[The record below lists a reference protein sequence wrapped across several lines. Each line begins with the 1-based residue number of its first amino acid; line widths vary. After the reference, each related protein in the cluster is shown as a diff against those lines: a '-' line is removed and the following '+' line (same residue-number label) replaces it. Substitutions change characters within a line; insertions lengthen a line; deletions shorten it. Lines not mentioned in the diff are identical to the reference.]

1 MRQFLLRSGVFA
13 TAAGAVLWVAGV
25 ASEARASTW
34 GDGPPV
40 HFAVAR
46 GDGSIFY
53 PTRQLRYGDR
63 FEVKAHKLSDYNVLI
78 VVPCHPDCL
87 RPDAMYA
94 YPLSVGNHQL
104 QLPTTGHYMFWLERD
119 HIGGEGI
126 AWRFGVVRSPLK
138 VLDYKV
144 SDDNFSGTFEGGA
157 ELSVRTLMRHE
168 TSVVDSTEPPELKPL
183 LISRPTY
190 TAARN

>member
-1 MRQFLLRSGVFA
+1 MRQSRVL
-13 TAAGAVLWVAGV
+13 TAAMLAAAGV
-25 ASEARASTW
+25 ALCLAGAASVVRAGTW
-34 GDGPPV
+34 GDGAPV
-40 HFAVAR
+40 RFAVAR

-53 PTRQLRYGDR
+53 PTRQLRHGDR
-63 FEVKAHKLSDYNVLI
+63 FEVKAHKLNDYNVLV

-87 RPDAMYA
+87 KPDAMYA
-94 YPLSVGNHQL
+94 YPLTVGNHQL
-104 QLPTTGHYMFWLERD
+104 ALPTSGHYMFWLERD

-157 ELSVRTLMRHE
+157 ELSVRTLMRHA
-168 TSVVDSTEPPELKPL
+168 TKPGDSPEPPELKPL

-190 TAARN
+190 SAARD

>member
-1 MRQFLLRSGVFA
+1 MALCLA
-13 TAAGAVLWVAGV
+13 TAAN
-25 ASEARASTW
+25 EARAGTW

-40 HFAVAR
+40 QFAVAR

-53 PTRQLRYGDR
+53 PTRTLRYGDR
-63 FEVKAHKLSDYNVLI
+63 FEVKARKLSDYNVLV

-104 QLPTTGHYMFWLERD
+104 QLPTSGHYMFWLERD

-144 SDDNFSGTFEGGA
+144 SDDYFSGTFEGGA
-157 ELSVRTLMRHE
+157 ELSVRTLMRRDIKAG
-168 TSVVDSTEPPELKPL
+168 DSSEPPELKPL

-190 TAARN
+190 TAARD

>member
-1 MRQFLLRSGVFA
+1 MRQFLQRSA
-13 TAAGAVLWVAGV
+13 LLAAAAGAVLSLATAAG
-25 ASEARASTW
+25 EARAGTW
-34 GDGPPV
+34 GDGAPV
-40 HFAVAR
+40 QFAVAR

-53 PTRQLRYGDR
+53 PTRTLRYGDR
-63 FEVKAHKLSDYNVLI
+63 FEVKAHKLRDYNVLV

-87 RPDAMYA
+87 RPDALYA

-104 QLPTTGHYMFWLERD
+104 QLPTSGHYLFWLERD

-144 SDDNFSGTFEGGA
+144 SADYFSGTFEGGA
-157 ELSVRTLMRHE
+157 ELSVRTLMRHA
-168 TSVVDSTEPPELKPL
+168 TPVDDSAEPPPLQPL

-190 TAARN
+190 TAARD

>member
-1 MRQFLLRSGVFA
+1 MRQFLLRSGVLAA
-13 TAAGAVLWVAGV
+13 TTVAALCLASVAN
-25 ASEARASTW
+25 EARASTW

-40 HFAVAR
+40 QFAVAH

-63 FEVKAHKLSDYNVLI
+63 FEVKAHKLSDYNVLV

-87 RPDAMYA
+87 KPDAMYA
-94 YPLSVGNHQL
+94 YPLSVGSHQL
-104 QLPTTGHYMFWLERD
+104 QLPMSGHYMFWLERD

-144 SDDNFSGTFEGGA
+144 SDDSFSGTFEGGA
-157 ELSVRTLMRHE
+157 ELSVRTLMRHATKAGE
-168 TSVVDSTEPPELKPL
+168 ASEPPELKPL

-190 TAARN
+190 SAKD